1 MTKATDISTDSGF
14 FTDRLLVAMPT
25 IVDPQFSRS
34 VVYVCAHNEDGAMGL
49 VVNKP
54 MPDISFPELLVQLE
68 IELTSEILTDRVN
81 FGGPVETGRGFVLHS
96 SEFQREGTMVVSQ
109 SVALTATLDILK
121 AIAEGNGPK
130 RHLLAL
136 GYACWDAGQLD
147 DEVRQNGWLHAPPD
161 DEILFGGELD
171 SKWSRA
177 IGKLGFD
184 PSRLSSLTG
193 SA

>member
-1 MTKATDISTDSGF
+1 MTDDYY
-14 FTDRLLVAMPT
+14 FTDKLLVAMPT
-25 IVDPQFSRS
+25 IVDPQFERS

-54 MPDISFPELLVQLE
+54 MPDINFADLLNQLD
-68 IELTSEILTDRVN
+68 IDLTSEIVTDQVN
-81 FGGPVETGRGFVLHS
+81 FGGPVEAGRGFVLHTAD
-96 SEFQREGTMVVSQ
+96 FQREGTMVVSNDI
-109 SVALTATLDILK
+109 ALTATLDILK
-121 AIAEGNGPK
+121 AIASGKGPR

-161 DEILFGGELD
+161 DDLLFSSELD
-171 SKWSRA
+171 GKWRRA

-193 SA
+193 TA

>member
-1 MTKATDISTDSGF
+1 MVSCDQIVTDDCY
-14 FTDRLLVAMPT
+14 FTDKLLVAMPT
-25 IVDPQFSRS
+25 IVDPQFARS

-54 MPDISFPELLVQLE
+54 MPDINFSELLTQLD
-68 IELTSEILTDRVN
+68 IDLTSEIMTDKVN
-81 FGGPVETGRGFVLHS
+81 FGGPVEAGRGFVLHTS
-96 SEFQREGTMVVSQ
+96 DFQREGTMVVS
-109 SVALTATLDILK
+109 SGIALTATLDILK
-121 AIAEGNGPK
+121 AIAEGHGPR

-161 DEILFGGELD
+161 DDLLFGQELD
-171 SKWSRA
+171 SKWARA

-184 PSRLSSLTG
+184 PSQLSSLTG
-193 SA
+193 TA

>member
-1 MTKATDISTDSGF
+1 MSAHKDISTDNGF

-34 VVYVCAHNEDGAMGL
+34 VVYVCAHNEEGAMGL

-54 MPDISFPELLVQLE
+54 MPDISFPELLTQLE
-68 IELTSEILTDRVN
+68 IDLSSEIQTDQVN
-81 FGGPVETGRGFVLHS
+81 FGGPVETGRGFVLHTAD
-96 SEFQREGTMVVSQ
+96 FQREGTMVVSRGI
-109 SVALTATLDILK
+109 ALTATLDILK

-161 DEILFGGELD
+161 DEILFGPELD
-171 SKWSRA
+171 SKWNRA
-177 IGKLGFD
+177 ISKLGFD
-184 PSRLSSLTG
+184 ASRLSSLTG
-193 SA
+193 NA